1 MPKTATALTWGSGV
15 FAAMVLIVAEASAQS
30 PATAPLT
37 SAIQASGQ
45 ASGQA
50 AGPSTLTPGATAPVA
65 ATPAPATTLSPAEIM
80 ARAKK
85 AREITHTYAEKLKVG
100 IVQALK
106 DGGPKAGIGACHT
119 LAPEL
124 NSRTTEET
132 TFEIARTALKVR
144 NPDNTPDVW
153 EQAGLENFQKQ
164 ITGGADPK
172 KIELFEVT
180 QTKEGQSIF
189 RYMRPIMM
197 GDVCMACHGP
207 AVALDVKGE
216 ISQYYPDDKA
226 VGYNLN
232 ELRGAFT
239 LVQQLD

>member
-1 MPKTATALTWGSGV
+1 
-15 FAAMVLIVAEASAQS
+15 
-30 PATAPLT
+30 
-37 SAIQASGQ
+37 
-45 ASGQA
+45 
-50 AGPSTLTPGATAPVA
+50 
-65 ATPAPATTLSPAEIM
+65 M

-85 AREITHTYAEKLKVG
+85 AREITHTYSERLKTG

-124 NSRTTEET
+124 NVRTTEET

-144 NPDNTPDVW
+144 NPDNAPDAW
-153 EQAGLENFQKQ
+153 EQVGLENFQKQ

-172 KIELFEVT
+172 KLELFEVT

-207 AVALDVKGE
+207 AVAPDVKGE

-226 VGYNLN
+226 IGYNLN
-232 ELRGAFT
+232 DLRGAFT